1 MEDLEKILKFLKI
14 KVLNLSYDSNYGAG
28 IGCGSCSSYEL
39 GNFLGYDPGYES
51 GDGSGIGSGNGSD
64 DNCGYGLGI
73 GSGNG
78 SGYDLSYGSN
88 YELGNFSG
96 NDLGYGW
103 SMGLGNGSGAGSF
116 YSLKIKQIKED
127 LVYYVD
133 ETPTIFDHIHG
144 NVAKGKIVNT
154 DDFSLKECYIVK
166 NEHYFA
172 HGETLKQ
179 ALADLEEKTFY
190 HMPVE
195 EKINE
200 FRKKFN
206 NKDKYSGNDFF
217 TWHHIL
223 TGSCLAGR
231 NSFVE
236 SGHYDLSKTYT
247 VKEFIQI
254 CENAYGKRVIK
265 RLKEYYH

>member
-1 MEDLEKILKFLKI
+1 MENLEKILEFLKI
-14 KVLNLSYDSNYGAG
+14 KPLDSGYGSNYGSG
-28 IGCGSCSSYEL
+28 DGCGYGSFFS
-39 GNFLGYDPGYES
+39 S
-51 GDGSGIGSGNGSD
+51 GDGSGHNL
-64 DNCGYGLGI
+64 GYSLGI
-73 GSGNG
+73 GSGDGSGSG
-78 SGYDLSYGSN
+78 SGYGS
-88 YELGNFSG
+88 EIGS
-96 NDLGYGW
+96 GYGD
-103 SMGLGNGSGAGSF
+103 GVGYGDG
-116 YSLKIKQIKED
+116 LKIKRIKND
-127 LVYYVD
+127 LIFYVD
-133 ETPTIFDHIHG
+133 ETPTIFDHIKG
-144 NVAKGKIVNT
+144 NIAKGRIVDTN
-154 DDFSLKECYIVK
+154 DFSLKECYIVK

-179 ALADLEEKTFY
+179 ALADLEEKALDNI
-190 HMPVE
+190 PVE

-231 NSFVE
+231 NNFIE

-247 VKEFIQI
+247 VKQFIRI

-265 RLKEYYH
+265 RLKEYYY

>member
-1 MEDLEKILKFLKI
+1 MEDLEKILEFLKI
-14 KVLNLSYDSNYGAG
+14 KSLGSGD
-28 IGCGSCSSYEL
+28 GCGYYLDL
-39 GNFLGYDPGYES
+39 GC
-51 GDGSGIGSGNGSD
+51 GSGIGSGLGCGSD
-64 DNCGYGLGI
+64 DGSGLGYYLGYGWSNGSGYGLGI

-78 SGYDLSYGSN
+78 SGYDLSYSSN
-88 YELGNFSG
+88 YELGNFLG
-96 NDLGYGW
+96 NGLGYGW
-103 SMGLGNGSGAGSF
+103 SMGLGNGSGNDLGNR
-116 YSLKIKQIKED
+116 LKIKQIKEN

-133 ETPTIFDHIHG
+133 ETPTIFDRIHG

-154 DDFSLKECYIVK
+154 NDFSLKECYIVK

-179 ALADLEEKTFY
+179 ALADLEEKTLNN
-190 HMPVE
+190 MPVE

-206 NKDKYSGNDFF
+206 NKDKYSGKDFF
-217 TWHHIL
+217 DWHHIL

-231 NSFVE
+231 NNFIE
-236 SGHYDLSKTYT
+236 SGHYDLTKTYS
-247 VKEFIQI
+247 VKQFIDI
-254 CENAYGKRVIK
+254 CENAYGGRVIK